1 MPGHGLVI
9 AFALEAIANNE
20 LVALA
25 PFIDEARDL
34 GKVMAAVGVAHDDE
48 LAACLF
54 DPVTEGASV
63 AFELGVYHSRA
74 MLPGNLNRAVGRAVI
89 RNYDFSANA
98 YVAEGVQGFVY
109 ARCNGLHFVESGND
123 DRYLDRR
130 LPGPSQST
138 GGEPTFSATVML
150 GT

>member
-1 MPGHGLVI
+1 
-9 AFALEAIANNE
+9 
-20 LVALA
+20 
-25 PFIDEARDL
+25 
-34 GKVMAAVGVAHDDE
+34 MAAVGVAHDNE

-63 AFELGVYHSRA
+63 AFEPGVYHTRA

-109 ARCNGLHFVESGND
+109 AGRNRLHFVEAGND

-130 LPGPSQST
+130 RPGRSPSIGGKHILQANFSCGSHASFGEACAYQDANNNAASLPVVIWVDRFGA
-138 GGEPTFSATVML
+138 G
-150 GT
+150 